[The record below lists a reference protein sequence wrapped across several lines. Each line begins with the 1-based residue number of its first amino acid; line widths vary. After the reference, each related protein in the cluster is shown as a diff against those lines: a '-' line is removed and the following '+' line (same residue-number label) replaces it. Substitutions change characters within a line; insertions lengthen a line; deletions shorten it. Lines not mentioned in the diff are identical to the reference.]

1 MMESLTPNMLFVLIG
16 LGLVAVELIVGVQ
29 TGFDL
34 VLLGTSLIFGGLV
47 GNWMDSWQAGLGIS
61 LLLTIGYMIVG
72 RKFVK
77 SKLAITSK
85 ETNIDQ
91 LIGKEG
97 LVVKDIVKHS
107 SGQVKVG
114 TETWRAV
121 SDQEI
126 KKGTKVKIQSIEGVT
141 LKVV

>member
-1 MMESLTPNMLFVLIG
+1 MESLTPNMLFVLIG